1 MPPRLATPPSTTRRP
16 ASRTALLL
24 LAAGI
29 AATGCAPDEP
39 PPVVDTIG
47 PAVVTPIDSA
57 AAVRTSGW
65 VEAAGSVL
73 LVPAPSPS
81 GQAQVVFPSLVETN
95 TGELDGATVRGQL
108 PAGTR
113 VQLLSRSGR
122 AGEAIVATAA
132 EARDAPVAASDST
145 CTQWPTVRL
154 AAVDA
159 SAGGASTGD
168 EPPAGWTVGF
178 VADLVDPVAL
188 DSLERLPGGDSAR
201 LAAAVARIASA
212 LPNDTAAQFRG
223 LPFSVRSARRFMPA
237 PGVVAVVAEVV
248 RKVSQEARPL
258 EEHILLV
265 AERDSAAPRAAFAP
279 VYSERTI
286 GAEDEV
292 VTSEVL
298 AAVRV
303 RASGSALV
311 VLFRDLYEGGR
322 YAVLERVGPRR
333 WLLRWTSVYTGC

>member
-1 MPPRLATPPSTTRRP
+1 MPPRLATPPSMTRRP

-73 LVPAPSPS
+73 LVPATSQP
-81 GQAQVVFPSLVETN
+81 GQAQVVFPSLMETK

-113 VQLLSRSGR
+113 VQLLSRSGG

-132 EARDAPVAASDST
+132 EAQDAPVAASDST

-154 AAVDA
+154 AAADA
-159 SAGGASTGD
+159 SAGD